1 MCIDI
6 PALLSVSLP
15 RFQVGIGFPIS
26 STKRRGCRLSS
37 QRNASPAPLGN
48 PVLRTLWVGCSEA
61 PLGRSA
67 PGAPPARRGSPFLPR
82 NGEKE
87 GRGQAPWTPFF
98 YGPLVPTRSFRRL
111 CHIVPVVG
119 LLRYPSAYPDLER
132 FFRVRLHSKDLG
144 GGRFPI
150 GYPAPLPSNG
160 LARQG
165 TPSGSGRQ
173 PVKNPKGPTNLSVQC
188 PSPDRARLAEFPRP
202 QAGKENGIMF

>member
-1 MCIDI
+1 MGPSQGRPCHVGSRPVPGGGAVGYCVPYGWSGLLRCLGAQRPGG
-6 PALLSVSLP
+6 PA
-15 RFQVGIGFPIS
+15 
-26 STKRRGCRLSS
+26 C
-37 QRNASPAPLGN
+37 PA
-48 PVLRTLWVGCSEA
+48 
-61 PLGRSA
+61 
-67 PGAPPARRGSPFLPR
+67 GSPFLPR

-98 YGPLVPTRSFRRL
+98 YGPLVPTRAFRRL

-165 TPSGSGRQ
+165 TPSRSGRQ
-173 PVKNPKGPTNLSVQC
+173 PAKNPKGPTNLSVQC
-188 PSPDRARLAEFPRP
+188 PSPGRARLAEFPRP

>member
-1 MCIDI
+1 MVGG
-6 PALLSVSLP
+6 PVGTFAGWAL
-15 RFQVGIGFPIS
+15 RRGFPPGPGRECG
-26 STKRRGCRLSS
+26 T
-37 QRNASPAPLGN
+37 
-48 PVLRTLWVGCSEA
+48 VLRTLRVVGALTVPRGAA
-61 PLGRSA
+61 PRG
-67 PGAPPARRGSPFLPR
+67 PACPAGSPFLPR

-165 TPSGSGRQ
+165 TPSRSGRQ

-188 PSPDRARLAEFPRP
+188 PSPGRARLAEFPRP
-202 QAGKENGIMF
+202 QAGKENEIMF

>member
-1 MCIDI
+1 MKNDI
-6 PALLSVSLP
+6 YTTALLCVSLP
-15 RFQVGIGFPIS
+15 RFQVGIRLPIS
-26 STKRRGCRLSS
+26 STKRRGCRLSP
-37 QRNASPAPLGN
+37 QRNSSPAPLGN
-48 PVLRTLWVGCSEA
+48 PVLRTLGVGGSEA

-165 TPSGSGRQ
+165 TPSRSGRQ
-173 PVKNPKGPTNLSVQC
+173 PVK
-188 PSPDRARLAEFPRP
+188 RP
-202 QAGKENGIMF
+202 